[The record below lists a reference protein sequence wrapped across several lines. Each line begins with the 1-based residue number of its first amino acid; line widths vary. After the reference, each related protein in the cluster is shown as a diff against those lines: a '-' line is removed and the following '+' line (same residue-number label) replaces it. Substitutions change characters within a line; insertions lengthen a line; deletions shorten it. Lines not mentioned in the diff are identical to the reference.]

1 MLNRNKIILIGLVIL
16 LVVGIGIFWYIKKKD
31 VVVSPQN
38 VVSQT
43 DIEKAQRAEELKGL
57 NASLDK
63 IRVTDK
69 DLDGLIDAEETK
81 LGTDPQKADTDSDGL
96 MDNDEISI
104 YKTNPLKAD
113 TDGDGKKDGYE
124 VRRGQDPLKK

>member
-16 LVVGIGIFWYIKKKD
+16 LVAGAGIFWYIKKKD
-31 VVVSPQN
+31 VVVPQN
-38 VVSQT
+38 VISQT
-43 DIEKAQRAEELKGL
+43 DLEKAKRAEELKDL

-69 DLDGLIDAEETK
+69 DLDGLTDAEETK

-96 MDNDEISI
+96 MDNDEISK